1 MCASVAGVPPG
12 KLASWPTKLTV
23 PAPVTAPVA
32 SRGTLNVIV
41 TVPRALASALVI
53 GGTWLA
59 ALSVAVKVIG
69 PVLLDGVVGLSLPHA
84 AAISSAAA
92 IAAHRFMSSLR
103 PEPIEPSNP
112 DSLKSPNEIEPQAE

>member
-23 PAPVTAPVA
+23 PAPVTAPLA
-32 SRGTLNVIV
+32 SRGTLNVMV
-41 TVPRALASALVI
+41 TAPRALASALVV

-59 ALSVAVKVIG
+59 ALSVALKVIG

-84 AAISSAAA
+84 TVMSSAAP
-92 IAAHRFMSSLR
+92 IAAHRFIVPPRQPLIR
-103 PEPIEPSNP
+103 PNP
-112 DSLKSPNEIEPQAE
+112 